1 RYKPFSTV
9 MGSLKHV
16 VSRSRQL
23 DFLSLF
29 LLLSKPSFTFW
40 RSKEFTSVNL
50 TVVALSGCLI
60 RGF

>member
-1 RYKPFSTV
+1 PISGVF
-9 MGSLKHV
+9 GSLKHV

-29 LLLSKPSFTFW
+29 LLLSKPGFPLW
-40 RSKEFTSVNL
+40 CCQEFTGVNL
-50 TVVALSGCLI
+50 TVVALSGCCI